1 MRRFETISTQS
12 EIFISPVTYLTRQF
26 CIIPVGKT
34 VPYLQAN
41 VEHTQPY
48 RKLRRSS
55 VHHTMETLRLP
66 PVRVPAPDLTVE
78 FS

>member
-1 MRRFETISTQS
+1 MRRFEIFSTQS
-12 EIFISPVTYLTRQF
+12 EIFISPVTYLTRLF
-26 CIIPVGKT
+26 CIIQVGKT

-41 VEHTQPY
+41 VEHTQSY
-48 RKLRRSS
+48 RQLRHAS
-55 VHHTMETLRLP
+55 VYRTVGALRLR